1 MLTIRLT
8 ETTCLFWGICDIRG
22 GTECNQ
28 CSSQVVNGI
37 DANVSIADLVRY
49 EGKQEL
55 LPINLEETIRPSVVD
70 IESTFGPAPV
80 S

>member
-1 MLTIRLT
+1 MLTVRLT
-8 ETTCLFWGICDIRG
+8 ETACLFRGICEIRG
-22 GTECNQ
+22 GTEWNQ
-28 CSSQVVNGI
+28 CSSRAVNGF

-49 EGKQEL
+49 EGAQEL
-55 LPINLEETIRPSVVD
+55 LPINLEETMRPSVVD